1 MSAVAFVRRHSDA
14 LLLMLMVAA
23 AACFRWPLVGCSLT
37 HDEVSAAT
45 RLAFSHFSELIR
57 NGVIPD
63 GHPAGLQL
71 FYWFWVRL
79 FGCSDLSLRLPAFVV
94 GLACIP
100 AAYAMGRVWVNRSCG
115 LFVAAYVAFSQYGM
129 LYGVLARPY
138 GFGLLAALLL
148 ACCWGG
154 YVWRQWSGWRN
165 SLCVVLLLDACAY
178 LHYFSF
184 LFACLMALAGVLL
197 LPKERLKRYLWLC
210 LSAVALYL
218 PHLPVF
224 LAQFS
229 RRGVGGADGW
239 LPAPT
244 AAFWVDYPRYL
255 LHFSVGLALVTLFIG
270 VWFSVKNRRQF
281 PPLWKR
287 WCTASALFLAPLLIA
302 YFYSVHVNPV
312 LQYSVLIFSLPMGLV
327 AFFFLLDA
335 RWDAFKTLLLLAFS
349 VALLVS
355 LHERRGFFRL
365 MRDSWYDIAVEKVKE
380 LERQYPGKTVCVFRM
395 EPSFVRYYERKHHLK
410 LPVLYCPYDRPDVR
424 RIRTLCRASDARYV
438 LVSGGVEED
447 RAVIRES
454 FPCLL
459 SYQPLHPLGLYLYGR
474 EPVAGAE
481 LPQPLWSRARSF
493 QCLQVTAHE
502 EYVGLFALPSDSL
515 GADRYLQ
522 TDLTVT
528 FMADDTLSDLLLV
541 QEVWKGEERVDWR
554 SCSLKRFVMPGD
566 SLQQAHLPDRFD
578 RLSIPRRDW
587 NKVEV
592 RWYFWNPD
600 GGASYRLCGATL
612 SAWPANR
619 EWLGLTHDVRR

>member
-1 MSAVAFVRRHSDA
+1 MSLTVFVRRHSDA
-14 LLLMLMVAA
+14 LLLLLMVVA

-45 RLAFSHFSELIR
+45 RLGFSHFSELIR

-184 LFACLMALAGVLL
+184 LFACLMALAGFLL
-197 LPKERLKRYLWLC
+197 LPKERLKRSLWLC

-224 LAQFS
+224 IAQFS

-255 LHFSVGLALVTLFIG
+255 LHFSVGLAVVTLFIA
-270 VWFSVKNRRQF
+270 VWFGVKNRRHF
-281 PPLWKR
+281 PAMCKR
-287 WCTASALFLAPLLIA
+287 WSTASALFVLPMLIA

-312 LQYSVLIFSLPMGLV
+312 LQYSVLLFSLPMGLV
-327 AFFFLLDA
+327 AFFVLLDA
-335 RWDAFKTLLLLAFS
+335 RWDAVKTMLLLLFS

-355 LHERRGFFRL
+355 LHDRRGFFRL

-380 LERQYPGKTVCVFRM
+380 MDGRFPGKTACVFQM
-395 EPSFVRYYERKHHLK
+395 APPFIEYYQQKHHLNM
-410 LPVLYCPYDRPDVR
+410 PMLYNPFDRPDVR
-424 RIRTLCRASDARYV
+424 RIRTLCRASDALYMA
-438 LVSGGVEED
+438 VSGGLEDD
-447 RAVIRES
+447 RAVIRET
-454 FPCLL
+454 FPYQFF
-459 SYQPLHPLGLYLYGR
+459 YQPLHPLDLYVYSR
-474 EPVAGAE
+474 YPMACSDT
-481 LPQPLWSRARSF
+481 LPLLFCRKRPYQGMF
-493 QCLQVTAHE
+493 VTAHE
-502 EYVGLFALPSDSL
+502 AYVDVFSLPFDSL
-515 GADRYLQ
+515 GKDCFLQ
-522 TDLTVT
+522 TDLTVFFT
-528 FMADDTLSDLLLV
+528 AEDTLSDLLLV
-541 QEVWKGEERVDWR
+541 QEIWKGGSRLDWR
-554 SCSLKRFVMPGD
+554 SISLKRFVMPGD

-578 RLSIPRRDW
+578 RLLADERDLG
-587 NKVEV
+587 KVEV
-592 RWYFWNPD
+592 RWYFWNPE
-600 GGASYRLCGATL
+600 GGASYRLQEVAL
-612 SAWPANR
+612 SVWPANR
-619 EWLGLTHDVRR
+619 EWLGLTHDVWR